1 MVFVPTTF
9 VEKVVPTNI
18 VGTKVHNNSLKIGQ
32 ITKPC
37 QRFLRGNE
45 QKIYSGY
52 KWPPSQNAK
61 TKMSIL

>member
-1 MVFVPTTF
+1 MVFLPKTF
-9 VEKVVPTNI
+9 GEKVIPTNV
-18 VGTKVHNNSLKIGQ
+18 VGTTVHTNSLKIGP